1 MSLPLIQQKQKT
13 CLAGYQQLTKW
24 YDLCHNNVCIVDW
37 TTDTTDKERRWL
49 NRQINA
55 YLYICIYIY
64 IWLNIY
70 IYIAKDIRT
79 NLTMNISTS
88 FFCLP
93 IFHKKAFPRHFR
105 RSLQDRKLRH
115 DNIVSKAWS
124 AACFFGIIMRI
135 QAMIRLQRLDKGG
148 KARPTRPEQKHG
160 WRLVVCLFFFLW
172 RRHFCLVPDSL
183 RIKFHV
189 FPYYML
195 PCVTAGDH
203 NPT

>member
-64 IWLNIY
+64 MAKYIY

-124 AACFFGIIMRI
+124 AAVSSGSSWGFKPWYAFNDWI
-135 QAMIRLQRLDKGG
+135 K
-148 KARPTRPEQKHG
+148 
-160 WRLVVCLFFFLW
+160 VVKRAPPDLNKSMDEEWLYAYFFF
-172 RRHFCLVPDSL
+172 C
-183 RIKFHV
+183 
-189 FPYYML
+189 
-195 PCVTAGDH
+195 GDDIFV
-203 NPT
+203 